1 MFDIVHKRKR
11 VVQIIIVIATLPFLF
26 WGIESY
32 RNTDGEDYVAV
43 VSGEK
48 IHRQEFDQASTYAT
62 RVHERDPWEIVL
74 TSPCL
79 ITLRVRVSVLE
90 SLIQQRLLNR

>member
-48 IHRQEFDQASTYAT
+48 IHRQEFDQA
-62 RVHERDPWEIVL
+62 
-74 TSPCL
+74 
-79 ITLRVRVSVLE
+79 LRMQQESMRESMGDSFNINMLDNPEVRV
-90 SLIQQRLLNR
+90 